1 MNRQKGVAL
10 FFALI
15 VLIIMTVIGI
25 ALAVNSG
32 QSLRMS
38 GAGSERIEAQILAN
52 GALDEVVAINK
63 GAVLANMTEAQTTT
77 SGSLGGSQLIVP
89 MPKDGTIQDVG
100 CQRSSNASG
109 AGLISCR
116 RLEVSST
123 VSFGRDNLG
132 QLTVV
137 AGIEQEVLSG
147 TASGGVI

>member
-38 GAGSERIEAQILAN
+38 GAGSERIEANAIAN
-52 GALDEVVAINK
+52 GALDLVIANHK
-63 GAVLANMTEAQTTT
+63 GSSFANMTENTP
-77 SGSLGGSQLIVP
+77 SGVLGGEQLLIP
-89 MPKDGTIQDVG
+89 MPRNGLIQDVA
-100 CQRSSNASG
+100 CQRSSKASG
-109 AGLISCR
+109 ANLIKCR
-116 RLEVSST
+116 RLEITSKVN
-123 VSFGRDNLG
+123 FGREDLG

-137 AGIEQEVLSG
+137 TGIEQEVL
-147 TASGGVI
+147 